1 MEEVA
6 DNGDY
11 KRVPR
16 AVLVSAHK
24 SNDVP
29 MPDYGVPMPEDGYQV
44 PTAPSYHEPMP
55 TAPTYQK
62 PMPQDTQTHKVH
74 QQPKEKPKPQQ
85 KFLSYDLQQAG
96 WEIVKDES
104 GQQEFYQ
111 NKFTHKISF
120 NTPQQSTIHDWIVY
134 FQQRPFLCFCVVC
147 GFFILFYSVHSL
159 LKTKDLSN

>member
-16 AVLVSAHK
+16 AVPVSAHK

-29 MPDYGVPMPEDGYQV
+29 MPKDYGVPMPEDSYQV

-55 TAPTYQK
+55 TAFTYQK

-74 QQPKEKPKPQQ
+74 QQP
-85 KFLSYDLQQAG
+85 
-96 WEIVKDES
+96 I
-104 GQQEFYQ
+104 
-111 NKFTHKISF
+111 ISII
-120 NTPQQSTIHDWIVY
+120 QS
-134 FQQRPFLCFCVVC
+134 
-147 GFFILFYSVHSL
+147 
-159 LKTKDLSN
+159 

>member
-11 KRVPR
+11 KKVPR

-29 MPDYGVPMPEDGYQV
+29 MPKDYGVPMPEDGYQV

-62 PMPQDTQTHKVH
+62 PMPQ
-74 QQPKEKPKPQQ
+74 EKPKPQQ

-96 WEIVKDES
+96 WEIKKDGS
-104 GQQEFYQ
+104 GQNEFYQ
-111 NKFTHKISF
+111 NKFTHKISI
-120 NTPQQSTIHDWIVY
+120 NTPQQSTINDWIVY
-134 FQQRPFLCFCVVC
+134 FKQRPLLCIFV
-147 GFFILFYSVHSL
+147 GSGLFIFFYSVQSL
-159 LKTKDLSN
+159 WKTN